1 VIHGDVNPVLLDRAL
16 FKFLDE
22 RLEIH
27 ARALRGGGATE
38 DTVARGVERYR
49 GQLLEQCLKMV
60 IRNGPE
66 WFGGGEWR
74 VVLEALPSSGVS
86 H

>member
-1 VIHGDVNPVLLDRAL
+1 MKYRHVNPVLLDRAL

-27 ARALRGGGATE
+27 ARDLRAAGDGGL
-38 DTVARGVERYR
+38 RKRRRRRYC
-49 GQLLEQCLKMV
+49 GQLLEQFLKLV
-60 IRNGPE
+60 IQNGPE
-66 WFGGGEWR
+66 WFGGGER
-74 VVLEALPSSGVS
+74 CEPVEALPSSGVS